1 MSQGGIS
8 DETIDRIYRSL
19 FVYSVGFHEL
29 IQTCL
34 KHTKDQYS
42 LVIAIWKVYAILLEY
57 SCKSDY
63 NMIVQEMNKD
73 NSQKLKQLEDEFN
86 LKIQDLVEDESQ
98 LKQEIELIHKYTFKL
113 EQEKETEQN
122 VRSKLEEELLQNNI
136 SREEEEVQLRLKFE
150 SKLNNMHFINRD
162 LNSKYRRALLDIE
175 TLQNTNELL
184 NSKKI
189 ESVELYNQMKTE
201 YEEQIAI
208 IKHDKK
214 KIEALEF
221 ENNSLKVQVVEL
233 CEKSAIMQ
241 AKADKLQYKSQ
252 VSLKKITELQ
262 FTVEANVSQI
272 QTLKTEKDHL
282 KQNEKEARSFKEL
295 FEQKYRD
302 TTEEIKKLTDDFQ
315 LAQREIIGFDEIKK
329 EREERID
336 RLKSE
341 LNEITEAY
349 DKVDT
354 ELTKISNQFQ
364 MISSKF
370 YSLNIEYSNTVDKL
384 KKINQA
390 RNEKEEKLSL
400 EKYTNTLLNKQIA
413 ESKEQLKQKD
423 VKIEDLNNQ
432 IKSKDREITRLHY
445 DYDSLEKRTT
455 LHIKQLND
463 KILNVSG
470 VLLAEQQSSGD
481 LSEKYQE
488 EKKLRVDAE
497 TELVTTKSHNKDL
510 EFKIKDFTVKT
521 EMLQTAN
528 SKLQDKLNELTQIH
542 DNIARELNS
551 KSEFLKQVEIN
562 NDEVLGK
569 QIKENIRIK
578 TELKLMLSQQEM
590 FSEDIQIDI

>member
-136 SREEEEVQLRLKFE
+136 SREEEVQLRLKFE

-221 ENNSLKVQVVEL
+221 ENNSLKDQVVEL

-481 LSEKYQE
+481 LSEKYKE

-578 TELKLMLSQQEM
+578 TEFKLMLSQQEM
-590 FSEDIQIDI
+590 FSEDIHIDI